1 LDWFY
6 SRDGKQLGPVSELEL
21 TRLVDEDVVV
31 ADSLVWHAGMAE
43 WLPYRVAGPGAT
55 AASAGPTRFCS
66 SCGKSFPAD
75 DLAVFGSSAVCA
87 GCKPAFVQ
95 GLRQGAYSTAGSTAM
110 RYGGFWIRGVA
121 LMIDGI
127 GFGAISVLISYLLYG
142 SLVQQ
147 QPDLTR
153 SIIQELA
160 SLAIGITY
168 DVFFWSKYGATLG
181 QMALGLKVIT
191 PDGNRISVGRGIGRY
206 FALLLDSLT
215 LGIGFFMAGWDSEKR
230 ALHDRI
236 AGTRV
241 IRTR

>member
-21 TRLVDEDVVV
+21 TRLVDEHVVV

-43 WLPYRVAGPGAT
+43 WLPYRVAGPGAA

-127 GFGAISVLISYLLYG
+127 GFTTVWLLIVYLIFG
-142 SLVQQ
+142 TVIQT
-147 QPDLTR
+147 QPGLAR
-153 SIIQELA
+153 FIIQEVV
-160 SLAIGITY
+160 STGIGVAY
-168 DVFFWSKYGATLG
+168 YVVFWSRFGATPG
-181 QMALGLKVIT
+181 QMALGLKVVT
-191 PDGNRISVGRGIGRY
+191 PDGNRISVGRAIGRY
-206 FALLLDSLT
+206 FALLLSSLT
-215 LGIGFFMAGWDSEKR
+215 LGIGFMMAGWDSEKR